1 MRISIVVLSYGAPD
15 LALECLESIEKT
27 DQRSIVELIL
37 VDNGS
42 TPHQKSD
49 LQERLHAKGIRVNHF
64 VDLPE
69 NLGFSRGMNAG
80 IAFATGDLVIALNS
94 DTVVGRQLPTI
105 LSGCA
110 LKDEDRVAFLAVSI
124 YDAERSARGL
134 TKTRRVQADV
144 CGLTWYMSVMPVRIA
159 DIQARYIL
167 GPFGA
172 AVVMTRRFVQ
182 QMIAKYGFVYD
193 PAFFFYGEDVDLFLR
208 ARRAGYRT
216 QFVEGSIDRDEGIWH
231 IGSATASNTG
241 VRTLD
246 KPPEIA
252 AHVLNGCLRNS
263 LRHSGVLEFVPALIS
278 QVCFH
283 CVFWSLYARK
293 HSISSTIRLVV
304 KSRIALPRLNL
315 ERPSGLF
322 LTSLVSVLYRNPSFW
337 ARTTP
342 ATPNRAHVSAVST

>member
-27 DQRSIVELIL
+27 DQRSIIELIL

-42 TPHQKSD
+42 TPRQKSD
-49 LQERLHAKGIRVNHF
+49 LQERLRAKGIRADHF

-69 NLGFSRGMNAG
+69 NVGFSRGMNAG
-80 IAFATGDLVIALNS
+80 IALATGDLVLALNS
-94 DTVVGRQLPTI
+94 DTLVGRQLPTL
-105 LSGCA
+105 LSGYP
-110 LKDEDRVAFLAVSI
+110 LKDEDRIAFLAVSI
-124 YDAERSARGL
+124 YDAERSACGT
-134 TKTRRVQADV
+134 TKTRRLQADV
-144 CGLTWYMSVMPVRIA
+144 CGLTWYMSVMPVRVA

-167 GPFGA
+167 GPSGA
-172 AVVMTRRFVQ
+172 AVVMTRRFIQ

-208 ARRAGYRT
+208 AKRAGYQTR
-216 QFVEGSIDRDEGIWH
+216 FVEGSIDRDEGIWH
-231 IGSATASNTG
+231 VGSATASNAG

-252 AHVLNGCLRNS
+252 AHVLNGCVRNS
-263 LRHSGVLEFVPALIS
+263 LRHASVLEFVPALIS

-283 CVFWSLYARK
+283 CVFWSLYTRK
-293 HSISSTIRLVV
+293 HSISSTIRLVL
-304 KSRIALPRLNL
+304 KGRIAYSRLNQR
-315 ERPSGLF
+315 RPSGLF
-322 LTSLVSVLYRNPSFW
+322 LTSLVSVLYRKPSLW

-342 ATPNRAHVSAVST
+342 AAPNRTRVSAVST